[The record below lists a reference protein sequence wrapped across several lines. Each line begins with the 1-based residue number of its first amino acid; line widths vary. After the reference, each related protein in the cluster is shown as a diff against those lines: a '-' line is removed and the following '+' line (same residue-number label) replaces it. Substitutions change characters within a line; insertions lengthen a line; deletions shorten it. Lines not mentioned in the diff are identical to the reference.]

1 MERSFTEIVR
11 RHEAWRTTFE
21 WDGDEG
27 VQIVQ
32 PAPAHIKIPFVDLR
46 AHPQAEQEALR
57 LATED
62 ARQPFDLAQRSDVS
76 ASTCSVARRGAS
88 PLHHV
93 ASHHLRWRLAL
104 SRPLA
109 GASRLSTKR
118 SRITKS
124 PTLPELPIQYPDYAI
139 WQRDSIKEI
148 PPDQLSYWK
157 TVLDDLPVLEL
168 KTDHPRPPAQTY
180 AGAME
185 LFEISPA
192 TTAALKALSQ
202 EQGVTLFMTMTAAF
216 MALLQSNTNQDDIVI
231 GGITS
236 GRNHEETGRLLGCF
250 LNTIP
255 IRCAFSKDV
264 PFTELLARTRK
275 ATLGALSHDEVPFE
289 MLVQKFARNRDPSRA
304 PLVQALI
311 VVEPPLESLPTGW
324 DFTHMDVE
332 TGTAKFDLQLGLDD
346 RADGFRG
353 RFIYNTDLFERETID
368 LLRSRWLELLDRIVA
383 APTQRVGDL
392 TGTATRDAIKL
403 EMPPAVW
410 NETRTNYPRDA
421 AIHEVFEQQVRRTPT
436 AIAVVFENTQL
447 SYETLNRR
455 ANQLARRLRKLG
467 VDRDVPVG
475 VWMQRSPEMVIALL
489 AILKA
494 GGAYVPLDPSYPTE
508 RLAMMIDDTQMPIIL
523 ADTNVGSGELRAAAR
538 AHNCCSWMRKISPMK
553 PIPILR
559 PTCSQKIWLT
569 SCTRRARP
577 ARQRA

>member
-1 MERSFTEIVR
+1 MQSNGKAIAELSDARRELLQKYLRGGLPRGAEKSPTIPKRAGSGPAPLSYNQQQIWLHSQLADAYLIYNEPITIHRHGELNISALERSFTEVVR

-21 WDGDEG
+21 WAGDEG

-32 PAPAHIKIPFVDLR
+32 SAPAQIKIPFIDLR
-46 AHPQAEQEALR
+46 AHAQPEEESLR
-57 LATED
+57 LATDD
-62 ARQPFDLAQRSDVS
+62 ARQPFDLA
-76 ASTCSVARRGAS
+76 RGPMYRLRLVRLRDAEHRLFIT
-88 PLHHV
+88 LHHIIFDGV
-93 ASHHLRWRLAL
+93 SLYRVLLPELLTLYEGFAN
-104 SRPLA
+104 
-109 GASRLSTKR
+109 GE
-118 SRITKS
+118 S

-157 TVLDDLPVLEL
+157 TVLSNLLVLEL
-168 KTDHPRPPAQTY
+168 KTNHPRPPTQTY

-231 GGITS
+231 GGISS
-236 GRNHEETGRLLGCF
+236 GRNHEETARLLGCF
-250 LNTIP
+250 LNTVP

-289 MLVQKFARNRDPSRA
+289 MLVQKFGRNRDPSRA

-353 RFIYNTDLFERETID
+353 RFIYNTDLFERETIE

-383 APTQRVGDL
+383 APTRSVGDL
-392 TGTATRDAIKL
+392 TGGNARCHQIGNA
-403 EMPPAVW
+403 
-410 NETRTNYPRDA
+410 
-421 AIHEVFEQQVRRTPT
+421 
-436 AIAVVFENTQL
+436 
-447 SYETLNRR
+447 
-455 ANQLARRLRKLG
+455 ARRMERNAHRLSARRSDPRSFRTASATHAG
-467 VDRDVPVG
+467 CDR
-475 VWMQRSPEMVIALL
+475 
-489 AILKA
+489 
-494 GGAYVPLDPSYPTE
+494 
-508 RLAMMIDDTQMPIIL
+508 
-523 ADTNVGSGELRAAAR
+523 GSF
-538 AHNCCSWMRKISPMK
+538 
-553 PIPILR
+553 
-559 PTCSQKIWLT
+559 
-569 SCTRRARP
+569 
-577 ARQRA
+577 